1 MKQKRSS
8 LVEGMLYAS
17 NTCNSIIGYAPK
29 MNVLGDTYTPALASN
44 EDSIYPILFDANN
57 MYIKELDNLFLKR
70 YEGVS
75 TPCYYKSKKGNS
87 VFLCCKN
94 FIIKRCRYSTEILAG
109 VYKNSKM
116 NYVILVSNF
125 ISHDNDTKKVIMSI
139 LESESDYEKILLR
152 SGGISGF
159 VFDRNTNTTIYP
171 STIENQIFARM
182 SEDEIDKS
190 LVNAQN
196 ADLLFG
202 AREFSENLA
211 SIMKRFMNVNIHSRP
226 TLVLEPYN
234 R

>member
-8 LVEGMLYAS
+8 LVEGMLYAP
-17 NTCNSIIGYAPK
+17 NTCNSIIGYASK
-29 MNVLGDTYTPALASN
+29 MSVLGDIYTPASASS
-44 EDSIYPILFDANN
+44 EESVSPILFDANN
-57 MYIKELDNLFLKR
+57 MYIKELDSLFMKR
-70 YEGVS
+70 YEDVS
-75 TPCYYKSKKGNS
+75 SPCYYKSKKGDS
-87 VFLCCKN
+87 IFLCCKD
-94 FIIKRCRYSTEILAG
+94 FIIKRQRYSTEILAG

-116 NYVILVSNF
+116 NHVILVSNF

-139 LESESDYEKILLR
+139 LESESDYEKMLLK

-159 VFDRNTNTTIYP
+159 VFDRHASTTIYP

-182 SEDEIDKS
+182 SESEIDKS
-190 LVNAQN
+190 LVNTQN
-196 ADLLFG
+196 IDLLFG

-211 SIMKRFMNVNIHSRP
+211 SIMKRFMNVNIRSRP